1 MDSECENGHP
11 QSWKCYKKRPLT
23 CDKCEKARKAAEAK
37 KKAELK
43 RQHQRETEE
52 WEHAERLAKL
62 EAELVQL
69 REIQADARVAEE
81 RENVIRQKEKDLA
94 AARAQLEKMI
104 SQHTS
109 KPAYPSS
116 TSTSSGT
123 LSQSSHSTQSQPPP
137 PPSTQPPCSNAQHP
151 TQNASRPPSPKPR
164 PFVPSS
170 KSPSELE
177 WQRQKNLE
185 GADNEHIDAIMSL
198 VGLEDVKAQALRI
211 KAKIDLSKRQN
222 TSVKE
227 ERFNIVLLGNP
238 GTGTL

>member
-23 CDKCEKARKAAEAK
+23 CDKCEKARKAVEAK

-43 RQHQRETEE
+43 RQYQRDTEE
-52 WEHAERLAKL
+52 REHAERLAKL
-62 EAELVQL
+62 EAEFVQL
-69 REIQADARVAEE
+69 REIQADARVTQE
-81 RENVIRQKEKDLA
+81 RENVIQQKEKDLA
-94 AARAQLEKMI
+94 AARAQLEKMT
-104 SQHTS
+104 SQHTW

-116 TSTSSGT
+116 TSAFSGSA
-123 LSQSSHSTQSQPPP
+123 SQSSHSTQPQFLPPL
-137 PPSTQPPCSNAQHP
+137 STQPTPSNVQHS
-151 TQNASRPPSPKPR
+151 TQNPCRPPSPKPR
-164 PFVPSS
+164 PFAPSS

-198 VGLEDVKAQALRI
+198 VGLEDVKAQVLRI

-222 TSVKE
+222 TSIKE